1 MVEKGTTVSSSLQW
15 MFASNPFLHWRC
27 GLLVMAVCAGM
38 FVVLTIDGS
47 IISSFV
53 DGWNYRNES
62 IIIPARADSAKSFDN
77 NRLNLTDDG
86 GAAVGGGGRSTKF
99 MDPPQQN
106 LQQQPAKNQTREES
120 LSLDLE
126 STDSSPPNPSWIAT
140 ELEPNVSENLLQ
152 QWLLP
157 GGTPCR
163 DLRTVDI
170 SLPRFDNAR
179 SVVEFA
185 AGELHEC
192 IFQALDEFKNPRC
205 SGGDYFETDLSSET
219 WKSRPPVTDLKNG
232 SYSFK
237 LQVHQDFAGEF
248 TFSIT
253 LLFRHFEGLKF
264 SPTRFVFD
272 RQLRNFTIRFTSNS
286 QAKLPN
292 LQLCSKSD
300 FNRSLWSGRWT
311 RHGRND
317 HCEISN
323 DGRFRCL
330 DPKFQCKH
338 PWCDGALGLL
348 ESNGWVYSAHCSFKI
363 FNSESAWSCL
373 NGKWLF
379 FWGDSNHVD
388 SIRNLLHFILLVPDL
403 EIVSRRF
410 DANFTNPRNPS
421 QHLRITNVFNGHW
434 NGTGNY
440 LGIES
445 LQNAAFR
452 DLIRSYFSGATVPDA
467 VVMNSGL
474 HDGVY
479 WKNVKRF
486 VAGADY
492 TASFWVKVIDEVTA
506 RGAKR
511 PEMIYRTTVA
521 TGGYARAL
529 AFNPNKMEAFNW
541 ILLEKLRDAGVVD
554 GVIDAFDMT
563 YAWHWDNRCNDGV
576 HYGRFPAKMKWRDG
590 EIGHQYFVDLM
601 LVHVWL
607 NVLCARKRF

>member
-1 MVEKGTTVSSSLQW
+1 MEKGTATTSFHW
-15 MFASNPFLHWRC
+15 IATANPLMHWRL
-27 GLLVMAVCAGM
+27 GVLVTAVCIGM
-38 FVVLTIDGS
+38 IVVLTIDGNA
-47 IISSFV
+47 IRGFV
-53 DGWNYRNES
+53 DGL
-62 IIIPARADSAKSFDN
+62 N
-77 NRLNLTDDG
+77 NRKESMIIAVNQAATVPLNLTANSSDG
-86 GAAVGGGGRSTKF
+86 EVGGRSTKF
-99 MDPPQQN
+99 MDPPQKKN
-106 LQQQPAKNQTREES
+106 LRQGGEKNQKRERVE
-120 LSLDLE
+120 
-126 STDSSPPNPSWIAT
+126 DSSSSSDSVSSDSSLVNPSWILD
-140 ELEPNVSENLLQ
+140 ELEPDVSVNLLQ

-163 DLRTVDI
+163 DLRTVNI
-170 SLPRFDNAR
+170 SLPRFDYSTTE
-179 SVVEFA
+179 SVPVQIV
-185 AGELHEC
+185 AGEIHEF
-192 IFQALDEFKNPRC
+192 IFHALDEFGNPRC
-205 SGGDYFETDLSSET
+205 SGGDYFETDLSSQT

-232 SYSFK
+232 SYIFK
-237 LQVHQDFAGEF
+237 LQVHPDFANQLF

-272 RQLRNFTIRFTSNS
+272 RQLRNFTIKFSMN
-286 QAKLPN
+286 QNVKLPS
-292 LQLCSKSD
+292 LQLCKKSD
-300 FNRSLWSGRWT
+300 FKHTLWSGRWT

-317 HCEISN
+317 QCEISQ

-330 DPKFQCKH
+330 DYNFQCQH
-338 PWCDGALGLL
+338 PWCNGALGLL

-363 FNSESAWSCL
+363 FNSETAWSCL

-410 DANFTNPRNPS
+410 DANFTNPKNSS
-421 QHLRITNVFNGHW
+421 QKLRITNVFNGHW
-434 NGTGNY
+434 NSTGNY
-440 LGIES
+440 LGIDS
-445 LQNAAFR
+445 LQNAPYR
-452 DLIRSYFSGATVPDA
+452 DLIHTYFSTESVPDA

-486 VAGADY
+486 ITGADY
-492 TASFWVKVIDEVTA
+492 TASFWRNVIDDITS
-506 RGAKR
+506 RGLKK

-529 AFNPNKMEAFNW
+529 AFNPNKMEVFNW
-541 ILLEKLRDAGVVD
+541 ILLEKLGNAGLVD
-554 GVIDAFDMT
+554 SVIDEFDMT
-563 YAWHWDNRCNDGV
+563 FAWHWDNRCNDGV
-576 HYGRFPAKMKWRDG
+576 HYGRFPAKAKWRDG

-607 NVLCARKRF
+607 NVLCAR